1 MDEHLKM
8 YPPDSWTIKGT
19 LKKIKED
26 QRVIVYDLKTPLQG
40 VTGSVYVY
48 SERSHDHLWDK
59 LVLEKES
66 LT

>member
-1 MDEHLKM
+1 MEKYLKM

-19 LKKIKED
+19 LKKIKEH
-26 QRVIVYDLKTPLQG
+26 QRLIVYDLKTPLQG
-40 VTGSVYVY
+40 LTGSVYIY
-48 SERSHDHLWDK
+48 SERSHNQLWDK

>member
-19 LKKIKED
+19 LKKIKAD
-26 QRVIVYDLKTPLQG
+26 HRVIVYDLKTPLQG